1 MNYVNP
7 LRSKST
13 RPQLRRAT
21 GRRPSVGAGW
31 EIEPLRDEPSFL
43 RSYGGRIAVSWA
55 TSAALSMIF
64 WLPASALATACLV
77 LLVYSLLPE
86 QQIEEGSFV
95 DEIEIISELDFY
107 EELEFYEWLEQQ
119 ELPV

>member
-1 MNYVNP
+1 MNEKSFDRFVERLKNRFDESVEELDSGKVSRITQIRY
-7 LRSKST
+7 RSLE
-13 RPQLRRAT
+13 QA
-21 GRRPSVGAGW
+21 GRRP
-31 EIEPLRDEPSFL
+31 R
-43 RSYGGRIAVSWA
+43 
-55 TSAALSMIF
+55 MIF